1 MIIKQLSKRSPLF
14 KLFGAGLFLSTFIFS
29 CSFPKEQANKSKH
42 AMVVS
47 AHPLASEIGLQII
60 KNGGNAVDAAVA
72 VQFALAVVYP
82 SAGNIG
88 GGGFFVYRSNGGE
101 CSTLDFREKAPLNA
115 QRDMYLDTLG
125 NVVDNLSLIGH
136 LAVGVPGTV
145 DGMVTIHEKYGRLSW
160 EKVIQPSIDLANNGF
175 VLTEK
180 QARNLNYFNKS
191 KLNFNDYNP
200 YFKDT
205 YNKGDT
211 LLLRDLGNTLI
222 QIREHKREGFYKGV
236 VADQIVE
243 EMQKNNGLIDHDD
256 LESYRSVWREPIVF
270 PYKKYNIITM
280 GPPSSGGIVLAQLMK
295 MTSIFD
301 VAQMGFHSHS
311 SVHLMSE
318 IERRAFADRSKY
330 LGDPDFYDIP
340 QDQLLDS
347 IYLIKRLNNINLS
360 HATPSD
366 SVHPGEIL
374 FEESDETTHF
384 SIVDEDGNAVSITTT
399 LNGSYGSGVIVDGA
413 GFLLNNE
420 MDDFSIKPGYPNLY
434 GLIGG
439 EANAIAPEKRMLSSM
454 TPSIVEKNDS
464 LYLVVGSPGGSA
476 IITAVYQTLLNVIEF
491 EMSIDSA
498 VNSPRF
504 HHQWKPDQIKME
516 QSLSKNQM
524 LIDALKNYGHHI
536 KYVSSMNR
544 VDAILVKNDS
554 LFGGADRRGDDFAA
568 GY

>member
-88 GGGFFVYRSNGGE
+88 GGGFFVYRSNGGD

-243 EMQKNNGLIDHDD
+243 EMQKNNGLIGHDD

-301 VAQMGFHSHS
+301 VAEMGFHSHS

-366 SVHPGEIL
+366 SVHPGELL